1 MEEIIKK
8 IAFEKYPEDK
18 FWIGSG
24 ESSRLYDQ
32 NERDRNHFIKGL
44 KYAIEHDIK

>member
-8 IAFEKYPEDK
+8 IAFEKYPKDE
-18 FWIGSG
+18 FWIGDLATG
-24 ESSRLYDQ
+24 RMYDQ

-44 KYAIEHDIK
+44 KYALEHNIK